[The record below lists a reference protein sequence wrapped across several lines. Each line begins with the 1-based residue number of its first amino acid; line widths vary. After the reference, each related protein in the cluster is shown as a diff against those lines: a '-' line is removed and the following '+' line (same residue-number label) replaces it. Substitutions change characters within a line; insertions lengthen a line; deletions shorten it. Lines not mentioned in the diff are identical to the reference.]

1 MFYKNSSEST
11 GRAPKKPTPKVES
24 ARTKNQ
30 WLIQLAVNCALCM
43 GALVLLGM
51 PLPANAQTQGG
62 VEVTSANAPQDMI
75 LPRAQFK
82 GINFYKSD
90 EFFSKFSDRKSTPSG
105 LYLLDTEL
113 VPKQLPAIL
122 MKNNVALGP
131 DGTVVNQKGEKVV
144 LILGYRIAAVK
155 KNSVGGLTGQ
165 TLAQPDALTSW
176 SPSPHASPFPLEWVS
191 YWYSWS
197 DDEGFC
203 RSMTSTTG
211 ADAWGPII
219 DPAGDRVHT
228 NIDYIEAV
236 ANAADAYVDNYGFG
250 ISWEYAQA
258 NRDFGCFW
266 PAHGGGQWGWVYF
279 QDGSW
284 NWYANW

>member
-1 MFYKNSSEST
+1 MLYKNSSEST
-11 GRAPKKPTPKVES
+11 WRAPKKPTPKVES

-30 WLIQLAVNCALCM
+30 WLIQIAVNCALCM

-51 PLPANAQTQGG
+51 PLPANAQNQGV
-62 VEVTSANAPQDMI
+62 VEVTSANVPQDMI
-75 LPRAQFK
+75 LPSDQFK
-82 GINFYKSD
+82 GIHFYQSD

-122 MKNNVALGP
+122 AKNNVALGP
-131 DGTVVNQKGEKVV
+131 DGAVVNQKGEKVV

-155 KNSVGGLTGQ
+155 KNPVDRGFSGLTGQ
-165 TLAQPDALTSW
+165 TSL
-176 SPSPHASPFPLEWVS
+176 SPQASPFPLEWVS
-191 YWYSWS
+191 YWYSWN
-197 DDEGFC
+197 DNEGFC

-236 ANAADAYVDNYGFG
+236 ANAADAYVDHYGFG

-258 NRDFGCFW
+258 YRDFGCFW

-284 NWYANW
+284 NWYASW